1 MKKPDKTILEQ
12 YVAMKDEERD
22 LLRRIQS
29 LDARI
34 LNMETNAIVSDTV
47 TRGRKGRQP
56 LGVVKVEGF
65 PSRDYTKRKR
75 TLRRYKQL
83 LVEKDDE
90 LLELQIQV
98 EDYIQSI
105 SDTYIRQIARLR
117 YIDGLAWNQIGKT
130 MHITPDSARM
140 ALTRFLDEK

>member
-1 MKKPDKTILEQ
+1 MDKSILEQ
-12 YVAMKDEERD
+12 YTAMKEEERD

-34 LNMETNAIVSDTV
+34 LNMETSAIVSDTV

-90 LLELQIQV
+90 LLEMQLQV
-98 EDYIQSI
+98 EEYIQSI
-105 SDTYIRQIARLR
+105 QDTYIRQIARFR
-117 YIDGLAWNQIGKT
+117 FIDNLTWNQIGKA

>member
-1 MKKPDKTILEQ
+1 MKKPDKTIFEQ

-47 TRGRKGRQP
+47 TRGRKGGRS
-56 LGVVKVEGF
+56 LGTVKIEGF
-65 PSRDYTKRKR
+65 SSRDYTKRKR
-75 TLRRYKQL
+75 MLRRYKQL